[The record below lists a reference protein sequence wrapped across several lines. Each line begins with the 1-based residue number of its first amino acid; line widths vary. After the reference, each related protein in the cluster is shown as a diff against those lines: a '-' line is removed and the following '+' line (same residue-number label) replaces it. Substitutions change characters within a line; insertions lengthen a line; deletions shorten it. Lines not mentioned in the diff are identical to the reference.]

1 MKILI
6 TGGSGFIGTN
16 LVDFLIS
23 KGYEVI
29 NLSNS
34 APKKR
39 EHLKFWKNC
48 DLTDL
53 NELNK
58 IIFEFKP
65 ECVVHLAAKTDIRY
79 KNIFDYSANIV
90 MTKNILEIV
99 KATPSV
105 KRLIITST
113 QLVHRPG
120 HLPESDDDYEPLNA
134 YAMSKVECEKLVK
147 QSKLECCWVII
158 RPTYIWGPW
167 YPDFRYPIWKL
178 IKSGLYF
185 FPGGNAGTR
194 CYGYV
199 GNTVRQIEKLI
210 TLPDEKVN
218 KRVLYIGDGHIKTID
233 WINAFSLAI
242 TGKKVKVMPEIVAK
256 ISAKVGDSLSKFG
269 IPFILNS
276 HRLNN
281 LLEDYYVPLKP
292 TFDLIGEPEITLEQ
306 GVIETVKWLKEKNLI

>member
-1 MKILI
+1 MKVLV

-16 LVDFLIS
+16 LVDFLVS
-23 KGYEVI
+23 KGYKVM

-34 APKKR
+34 APKKN
-39 EHLKFWKNC
+39 EHLKFWSES

-53 NELNK
+53 DDFPRK
-58 IIFEFKP
+58 AFEFKP
-65 ECVVHLAAKTDIRY
+65 ECIIHLAAKTDIGYR
-79 KNIFDYSANIV
+79 NISDYSTNVV
-90 MTKNILEIV
+90 MTRNILEIV
-99 KATPSV
+99 KMTRSV
-105 KRLIITST
+105 KRLVIAST

-120 HLPESDDDYEPLNA
+120 HLLKSEDDYEPLNA
-134 YAMSKVECEKLVK
+134 YAESKVESEKLLK
-147 QSKLECCWVII
+147 ESKLECCWVII

-185 FPGGNAGTR
+185 FPGERAGTR

-199 GNTVRQIEKLI
+199 GNTVRQIEKLMI
-210 TLPDEKVN
+210 LPDEKVN
-218 KRVLYIGDGHIKTID
+218 KKVFYVGDGHIKSID

-242 TGKKVKVMPEIVAK
+242 TGKKVKVMPEGVAK
-256 ISAKVGDSLSKFG
+256 ISAKVGDNLSKFG

-292 TFDLIGEPEITLEQ
+292 TFDLSGEPEIALKQ
-306 GVIETVKWLKEKNLI
+306 GVIETVEWLKERDLI